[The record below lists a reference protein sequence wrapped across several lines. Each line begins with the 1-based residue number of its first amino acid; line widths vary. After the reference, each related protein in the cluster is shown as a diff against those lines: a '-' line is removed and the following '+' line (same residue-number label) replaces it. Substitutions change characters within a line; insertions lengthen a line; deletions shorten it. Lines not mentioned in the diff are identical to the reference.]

1 MHFHLF
7 GDRGATYKDRAL
19 LVTWRRSTRSS
30 ADVDHLSL
38 GAHYGRPWN
47 MSMKEPKEGTDDRC
61 LPSTS

>member
-19 LVTWRRSTRSS
+19 LVTWHCSTRSS

-38 GAHYGRPWN
+38 GAHYLIMAGL
-47 MSMKEPKEGTDDRC
+47 GI
-61 LPSTS
+61 